1 MKNKKD
7 RPNHGGRGGREAKGS
22 AKDIFAEVESDI
34 EEVKRSDA
42 VRAEEN
48 LLGRFEK
55 AQHKLDK
62 LELLTDI
69 TQSLNSTLNLNEL
82 LEKIIDSVIRLTD
95 TDRGFLMLMNEGG
108 ALEFRI
114 ARDREKRSV
123 EEGDFTISMT
133 IANDVAR
140 SGKPLFL
147 SDALGDERFK
157 DQKSVLNLQLR
168 TAVCIPLTVEDKVLG
183 VIYADSGRLSPSLSP
198 DDMSIVTAF
207 ASQAAIAIE
216 NAKLHGELV
225 LSQENLAREN
235 LRLKQELSGKY
246 EYSGIIGKS
255 KAMQEIFITIQK
267 VAPLSTTVLIQ
278 GETGTGK
285 ELIARAIHFNGAR
298 KTKPLV
304 TINCGAMPPELL
316 ESELFGHK
324 KGAFTGATSD
334 KAGLFVTANGGTIF
348 LDEIGEMPLALQ
360 VKLLRVLQDG
370 EVRPVGENTPRKVD
384 VRVIAATNRELLDE
398 VKAGLFRRDLYYRLN
413 VVPITIP
420 PLRQRRDDILP
431 LIEHFLR
438 KFELKM
444 GKQGLEIAADAMKV
458 LLTNGWPGN
467 VRELENAIERA
478 VALCG
483 DSRVLATQHFPNIV
497 PEPAPYEEFEKSK
510 TLKAKL
516 QAVEKQIIIDTLEKT
531 GYKITKAAEIL
542 EVTRQHLHNKIRKY
556 KIPLS

>member
-1 MKNKKD
+1 MRNKKD
-7 RPNHGGRGGREAKGS
+7 RESQAGHEAKTS
-22 AKDIFAEVESDI
+22 ARDIFAEVESDI
-34 EEVKRSDA
+34 EEVKRSET
-42 VRAEEN
+42 VRTEEN
-48 LLGRFEK
+48 LRGRFEK

-69 TQSLNSTLNLNEL
+69 SQSLNSTLNLNEL

-95 TDRGFLMLMNEGG
+95 TDRGFLMLMNGGG
-108 ALEFRI
+108 ALEFTI
-114 ARDREKRSV
+114 ARDREKRSL

-147 SDALGDERFK
+147 SDALEDARFK

-168 TAVCIPLTVEDKVLG
+168 TAVCVPLTVEDKVLG

-198 DDMSIVTAF
+198 DDMSIVSAF

-246 EYSGIIGKS
+246 EFSGIIGRS
-255 KAMQEIFITIQK
+255 RAMQEIFLTIQK
-267 VAPLSTTVLIQ
+267 VAPLSTTVLVQ

-285 ELIARAIHFNGAR
+285 ELIARAIHFNGPR
-298 KTKPLV
+298 KAKQLV

-334 KAGLFVTANGGTIF
+334 KAGLFITANGGTIF

-384 VRVIAATNRELLDE
+384 VRVIAATNRDLADD
-398 VKAGLFRRDLYYRLN
+398 VKAGVFRRDLYYRLN
-413 VVPITIP
+413 VVPINLP
-420 PLRQRRDDILP
+420 PLRQRREDILP

-444 GKQGLEIAADAMKV
+444 QKQGLEIAPDALKL
-458 LLTNGWPGN
+458 LLTNAWPGN

-483 DSRVLATQHFPNIV
+483 ESRVLTAQHFPNIV
-497 PEPAPYEEFEKSK
+497 PEPAPYEDFEQSKS
-510 TLKAKL
+510 LKQKL

-531 GYKITKAAEIL
+531 GYKVTKAAEIL
-542 EVTRQHLHNKIRKY
+542 EVTRQHLHNKIRKH
-556 KIPLS
+556 KIRLS

>member
-7 RPNHGGRGGREAKGS
+7 RENQHDQQTTGS
-22 AKDIFAEVESDI
+22 AKEIFAEVESDI
-34 EEVKRSDA
+34 EEVKRSDT
-42 VRAEEN
+42 VRAEET

-62 LELLTDI
+62 LEMLTDM

-95 TDRGFLMLMNEGG
+95 TDRGFLMLMNESK
-108 ALEFRI
+108 ALEFKI
-114 ARDREKRSV
+114 ARDREKRSL
-123 EEGDFTISMT
+123 EEGDFTISMS

-147 SDALGDERFK
+147 SDALEDARFK

-168 TAVCIPLTVEDKVLG
+168 TAVCVPLAIEEKVLG
-183 VIYADSGRLSPSLSP
+183 VIYADSARLSPGLSP
-198 DDMSIVTAF
+198 DDMSIVSAF
-207 ASQAAIAIE
+207 ASQATIAIE

-255 KAMQEIFITIQK
+255 KTMQDIFLTIQK
-267 VAPLSTTVLIQ
+267 VAPLSTTVLVQ

-285 ELIARAIHFNGAR
+285 ELIARAIHFNGPR
-298 KTKPLV
+298 KTKQLV

-324 KGAFTGATSD
+324 KGSFTGATAD

-348 LDEIGEMPLALQ
+348 LDEIGEMPLSLQ

-384 VRVIAATNRELLDE
+384 VRVIAATNRDLADD
-398 VKAGLFRRDLYYRLN
+398 VKSGLFRRDLYYRLN
-413 VVPITIP
+413 VVPINIP

-431 LIEHFLR
+431 LVEHFLR
-438 KFELKM
+438 KFESKM
-444 GKQGLEIAADAMKV
+444 GKQGIEIAGDAMKL
-458 LLTNGWPGN
+458 LLTNAWPGN

-478 VALCG
+478 LALCG
-483 DSRVLATQHFPNIV
+483 ESRMLNAAHFPNLT
-497 PEPAPYEEFEKSK
+497 PEPAPFGDLDKTKS
-510 TLKAKL
+510 LKEKL
-516 QAVEKQIIIDTLEKT
+516 QAVEKQVIIETLEKT
-531 GYKITKAAEIL
+531 NNKVTKAAEIL
-542 EVTRQHLHNKIRKY
+542 EVTRQHLHNKIKKY
-556 KIPLS
+556 KIHIS